1 MIRLK
6 NFIFKKHYYSL
17 IIQNIFLNFPY
28 LVILKYDSITSSVLN
43 KFRME
48 CIIHSLQIYL
58 VNSKYVDSY
67 FFKCG
72 ALTSLKFLKN
82 DILLIPFTSLESLKT
97 FIFDKNLNC
106 YIDYFKMIGFSFNGH
121 LLNLRFSSLYKILKN
136 DNNFFSIYN
145 FMHFLF
151 NILIN
156 LFKVFIYL
164 LINLFNLFILNL
176 SLSSKVNKTFF
187 L

>member
-1 MIRLK
+1 MIRLN

-48 CIIHSLQIYL
+48 CIIHSLKIYL
-58 VNSKYVDSY
+58 VNSKYIDSY

-82 DILLIPFTSLESLKT
+82 DVLLIPFVSIESLKV
-97 FIFDKNLNC
+97 FIFDKNLSC
-106 YIDYFKMIGFSFNGH
+106 YLDFFKMIGFYFNGN
-121 LLNLRFSSLYKILKN
+121 LLNLRFPSLYKILKN
-136 DNNFFSIYN
+136 DNNFFNLCN
-145 FMHFLF
+145 FFSFLF
-151 NILIN
+151 NVLIH
-156 LFKVFIYL
+156 LFKVLIYL
-164 LINLFNLFILNL
+164 LINVFNLFIFTL
-176 SLSSKVNKTFF
+176 SLCNKSNKKIS